1 MSSYSLN
8 RRTFLRAASSCVALP
23 FLPSLGFVRS
33 ASAVSAEKASRPK
46 RLMFMGYGWGNAPE
60 GFLPDKA
67 KTGRDY
73 ALTPA
78 LEPLARHKGRFSV
91 LQGMHNKNSV
101 EGHWGSTFWLT
112 GASRYAKPGS
122 SFSNTISADQVA
134 ARQWGVQ
141 TRYAS
146 IQLDCADAYGSG
158 HGVGLSM
165 AWDELGKPMAGLE
178 NPVIAFHKLFSS
190 EGTTLEER
198 QASIAAGRS
207 VLDAL
212 LDDASDCKRGLSVED
227 TDKLDEYFQSIRD
240 IETRLGRE
248 ERWLNVPK
256 PPVPELKEPDKG
268 LRGIAE
274 INMMYDIAVAALR
287 TDSTRIITYRQP
299 VETLLRSMDITL
311 GSHTITHPSPGPLL
325 DAAIARD
332 KKQNELFA
340 GLLDRLLAAKE
351 PDGSSLFD
359 HTTLVFGSNTRT
371 VHMVD
376 NCPTIVAGGGA
387 GLKLGEHFVLPD
399 KTPLCN
405 LWLTIL
411 RGSGVGVERHG
422 DSTGVLDAVRA

>member
-1 MSSYSLN
+1 MN
-8 RRTFLRAASSCVALP
+8 RRNFLRAASSFVALP
-23 FLPSLGFVRS
+23 FLPSLGFVRG
-33 ASAVSAEKASRPK
+33 VSAAAVEKAARPK

-60 GFLPDKA
+60 GFFPDKA
-67 KTGRDY
+67 QVGRDY

-78 LEPLARHKGRFSV
+78 LEPLARHRTRFSV
-91 LQGMHNKNSV
+91 LQGMHHKNSV

-134 ARQWGVQ
+134 AKHWGVE

-146 IQLDCADAYGSG
+146 IQLDCAGAYGSG

-178 NPVIAFHKLFSS
+178 NPVLAFHKLFSS

-198 QASIAAGRS
+198 QASIVAGRS

-212 LDDASDCKRGLSVED
+212 LDDAADCKRGLSAAD
-227 TDKLDEYFQSIRD
+227 TDKLEEYLQSIRD

-248 ERWLNVPK
+248 ERWLSVPK
-256 PPVPELKEPDKG
+256 PAVPELKEPEKG
-268 LRGIAE
+268 LQGIAE

-299 VETLLRSMDITL
+299 VETLLRSMNITL

-325 DAAIARD
+325 DAAMARD
-332 KKQNELFA
+332 KQQNELLA
-340 GLLDRLLAAKE
+340 GLMDRLLAVKE

-376 NCPTIVAGGGA
+376 NCPTIVAGGGS
-387 GLKLGEHFVLPD
+387 GLKLGEHVVLPD
-399 KTPLCN
+399 RTPLCN

-411 RGSGVGVERHG
+411 QGSGVPVDKHG
-422 DSTGVLDAVRA
+422 DSTGVLEAVRA